1 MATLLTDP
9 KMSGNSH
16 QLAIDAVDWVF
27 MCRRYGG
34 YIHDSR
40 NNSGSFISAS
50 GSHPDCLRMAFK
62 IRKKNTTLPPPL
74 KKNPSNLTTNQDGS
88 HHDICHVIV
97 VAVVAV
103 VAVVVDVFLL
113 LCFLFLL
120 ILLGWIF
127 ID

>member
-1 MATLLTDP
+1 MTAGTIPAALSAPPDR
-9 KMSGNSH
+9 
-16 QLAIDAVDWVF
+16 I
-27 MCRRYGG
+27 R
-34 YIHDSR
+34 I
-40 NNSGSFISAS
+40 AS
-50 GSHPDCLRMAFK
+50 GWLLRSERRTQPF
-62 IRKKNTTLPPPL
+62 PPL

-127 ID
+127 IF